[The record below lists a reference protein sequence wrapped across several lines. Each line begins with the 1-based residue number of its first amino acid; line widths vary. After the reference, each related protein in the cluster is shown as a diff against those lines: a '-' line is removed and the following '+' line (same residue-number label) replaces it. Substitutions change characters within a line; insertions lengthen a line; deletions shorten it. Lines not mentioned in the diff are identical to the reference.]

1 MAKLK
6 ITPKTTVAEL
16 KKQFLAE
23 VGGGVLR
30 VYDGRSEAKDDATL
44 ASIGAK
50 EGETAEFRT
59 SRTVGKFEEAVQQ
72 ELNLKVKVYT
82 NDNWVK
88 VLDGITLAVAAKLPN
103 GMTKAKMEEYLSYQ
117 RSEQVSEKESTNG
130 STEESN
136 GTLEIPSELKGIPS
150 FVDIEV
156 ESLPWPMSEEE
167 LEEKSDELDVDG
179 VVLAYAYDKDGDF
192 DSRVFTNPGSI
203 YDLLCDN
210 LTDWCQQYSGRR
222 FEIFIST
229 KMKTLGEIAELEN
242 DEQDEAIGRGLSQ
255 YIGAA
260 RGFYWEI
267 NTKCLFRVTWPEKT
281 DVFTINSRGYFDC
294 SWSFEED
301 VLNYTIEKIAN
312 GDNQKELPNIPVVV
326 VTSVDIDSDWLELA
340 THSNLDEAI
349 FKISNDIS
357 RAGKYGGVLY
367 ASITMKDSSNIDLY
381 IEEPTVEGAVKKL
394 AAELSKSKSGIDY
407 ASEFGAV
414 ISAEA
419 YQIDLDKKGEKELIR
434 KAICRYRSL
443 DSITP
448 ESDWKYG
455 DCIFLNSRRGRLYLH
470 LINEDGWSLQKE
482 DIDGFEPEEILALFK
497 PEDKD
502 GSDND
507 DEDDED
513 CEFE

>member
-30 VYDGRSEAKDDATL
+30 VYDGRSEAKDDAPL
-44 ASIGAK
+44 VSIGAK
-50 EGETAEFRT
+50 KGETAEFRT
-59 SRTVGKFEEAVQQ
+59 SRTVGKFEEAIQQ

-117 RSEQVSEKESTNG
+117 RSEQASEKDGENA
-130 STEESN
+130 STEEANS
-136 GTLEIPSELKGIPS
+136 TLEIPSELKGIPS

-156 ESLPWPMSEEE
+156 KSLSWPMSEDE
-167 LEEKSDELDVDG
+167 LEEQSDELDVDG

-192 DSRVFTNPGSI
+192 DSRVFTTPGSI
-203 YDLLCDN
+203 YDLLTDN
-210 LTDWCQQYSGRR
+210 LTDWCRGYSGRR

-229 KMKTLGEIAELEN
+229 KMETLGEIAKLEN

-255 YIGAA
+255 YIGAE

-267 NTKCLFRVTWPEKT
+267 GTKCLFRVKWPEKT
-281 DVFTINSRGYFDC
+281 DVFTINSNGYFDC
-294 SWSFEED
+294 AWSFKENE
-301 VLNYTIEKIAN
+301 LNYAIEKIAN
-312 GDNQKELPNIPVVV
+312 GDNQKEFPNMPVVV
-326 VTSVDIDSDWLELA
+326 VTSVGIDSDWLEFVTGNNLEKA
-340 THSNLDEAI
+340 T

-357 RAGKYGGVLY
+357 RAGTYGGILY
-367 ASITMKDSSNIDLY
+367 ASISMKDSSTVDVY
-381 IEEPTVEGAVKKL
+381 IEEPTVEGAVKAL
-394 AAELSKSKSGIDY
+394 AAELSKSKSEVDY

-414 ISAEA
+414 ISAEV
-419 YQIDLDKKGEKELIR
+419 YQVDLDENGKKELIR
-434 KAICRYRSL
+434 QAICRYRSL
-443 DSITP
+443 NSLTS

-455 DCIFLNSRRGRLYLH
+455 DCVYLNSQRGRLYLQ
-470 LINEDGWSLQKE
+470 LIDKDGWNLQKE
-482 DIDGFEPEEILALFK
+482 DIEGFEAEEILARFGSD
-497 PEDKD
+497 DKE
-502 GSDND
+502 SDND
-507 DEDDED
+507 DEDNSDGEI
-513 CEFE
+513 E